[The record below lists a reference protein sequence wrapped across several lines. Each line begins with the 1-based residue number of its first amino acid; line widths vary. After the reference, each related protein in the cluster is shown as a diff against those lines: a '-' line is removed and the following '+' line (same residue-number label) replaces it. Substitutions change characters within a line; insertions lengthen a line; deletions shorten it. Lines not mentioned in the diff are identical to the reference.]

1 MNQPAAPAPDFASVV
16 SWVLDA
22 RHGFDAVLAG
32 AGGAAAPCGLADD
45 ALVAATV
52 QVESLGR
59 IIDGLRVR
67 VAGEVAARSAAEF
80 GAEGLARSHNV
91 RSVPKFLAAI
101 TGARD
106 ETIKAR
112 MKLAS
117 QVHTSMSLVGL
128 PNLPRFPQVAEALAR
143 GDLGVDAATA
153 ITRRLSE
160 AAAKIGFTEEVS
172 EAEGSLVALA
182 QQTSGSFGYSAN
194 QVDDLA
200 IRCREHLDPDGA
212 EPREADLHEKRYL
225 ELKAHRSGMTSI
237 RGLLSP
243 SMAAIV
249 ASALEPCTSP
259 RIVAFAPDPAESAD
273 HTAPN
278 VAANDAGVTASSSDP
293 AAAASTSA
301 TDHTS
306 GAGDAATDPGAPVD
320 GLTADTR
327 TVGQKRAD
335 ALVNLLQVAAG
346 RPEMPRLNGAAPT
359 VNLHAT
365 LDDVVTGRGIGWIDG
380 LTAPVPYSTV
390 EALLCHGDVITTL
403 FGEHGQV
410 LQHGK
415 TRRLFTPAQNRA
427 LAARDGGCVWP
438 GCDAPPSWCESHHV
452 DGWLSDTHPGGLT
465 DIDNGALLCHFH
477 HSNVHKTH
485 WKLTIRNGT
494 PHLIPP
500 EWLDWTQTP
509 RPCQQ
514 NRARQRTGHHP
525 PGPHNPAR
533 HRPPPTPPPTRQPSN
548 PPASDPPHSDPRPG
562 HPQTGDPRPGQP
574 QPGDPRPGELRN
586 GHPQTGEPRNGH
598 PRPGDPRPGLPR
610 SDDLRSSGRPPT
622 EWWLEHRQSDTG

>member
-1 MNQPAAPAPDFASVV
+1 MNQPAAPAPDFLSVV
-16 SWVLDA
+16 QWVLDA
-22 RHGFDAVLAG
+22 RQRFDALLASG
-32 AGGAAAPCGLADD
+32 GGGAAAPCGLADD
-45 ALVAATV
+45 ALVAAVV

-59 IIDGLRVR
+59 IIDGLRVQ

-101 TGARD
+101 TGARA
-106 ETIKAR
+106 ETIMSR

-117 QVHTSMSLVGL
+117 QVHTTMSLVGL

-143 GDLGVDAATA
+143 GELGVDAATS

-172 EAEGSLVALA
+172 EAEGDLVALA
-182 QQTSGSFGYSAN
+182 QQTSGGFGYSAN

-249 ASALEPCTSP
+249 ASALEPHTSP
-259 RIVAFAPDPAESAD
+259 RIVAFPPDLS
-273 HTAPN
+273 
-278 VAANDAGVTASSSDP
+278 
-293 AAAASTSA
+293 
-301 TDHTS
+301 
-306 GAGDAATDPGAPVD
+306 DAADPSAPGDAPVD

-327 TVGQKRAD
+327 TTGQKRVD

-365 LDDVVTGRGIGWIDG
+365 LDDVVSGRGIGWIDG

-390 EALLCHGDVITTL
+390 ETLLCHADVITTL

-452 DGWLSDTHPGGLT
+452 DGWLSDTNPGGLT

-500 EWLDWTQTP
+500 DWLDWTQTP

-514 NRARQRTGHHP
+514 NRARQKTGHHP

-548 PPASDPPHSDPRPG
+548 PPASDPPHSEPP
-562 HPQTGDPRPGQP
+562 HSSPRPGQP
-574 QPGDPRPGELRN
+574 QSGELRN
-586 GHPQTGEPRNGH
+586 GQPQSGEPRPGQ
-598 PRPGDPRPGLPR
+598 PRP
-610 SDDLRSSGRPPT
+610 SDRPPT

>member
-59 IIDGLRVR
+59 IVDGLRVQ

-112 MKLAS
+112 IKLAS
-117 QVHTSMSLVGL
+117 QVHTSISLVGL
-128 PNLPRFPQVAEALAR
+128 PNPPRFPQVADALAR
-143 GDLGVDAATA
+143 GDLGVDAAVA

-172 EAEGSLVALA
+172 EAEASLVALA

-249 ASALEPCTSP
+249 ASALEPHTSP
-259 RIVAFAPDPAESAD
+259 RIVAFEPDLSDAADPSALGEAGAAA
-273 HTAPN
+273 TAAGADG
-278 VAANDAGVTASSSDP
+278 AATAAGADGADGADG
-293 AAAASTSA
+293 AAAAAGIVADTSA
-301 TDHTS
+301 TNP
-306 GAGDAATDPGAPVD
+306 AGLKNGDPVALVD

-327 TVGQKRAD
+327 TTGQKRVD

-359 VNLHAT
+359 VNLHAS
-365 LDDVVTGRGIGWIDG
+365 LEDVVTGRGIGWIDG

-415 TRRLFTPAQNRA
+415 TRRLFTAAQNRA

-477 HSNVHKTH
+477 HTNVHKTH

-514 NRARQRTGHHP
+514 NRARQKTGHHP

-562 HPQTGDPRPGQP
+562 HPQSDDPRPGHPQTGHPQSDDPRPGQP
-574 QPGDPRPGELRN
+574 RS
-586 GHPQTGEPRNGH
+586 GEPRSGE
-598 PRPGDPRPGLPR
+598 PR
-610 SDDLRSSGRPPT
+610 SSDRPPT

>member
-1 MNQPAAPAPDFASVV
+1 MNQPAAPAPDFTSVV

-22 RHGFDAVLAG
+22 RRGFDALLASG
-32 AGGAAAPCGLADD
+32 GGAAAPCGLADD
-45 ALVAATV
+45 ALVAAVV

-59 IIDGLRVR
+59 IMDGLRVR
-67 VAGEVAARSAAEF
+67 MAGEVAARSAAEF

-101 TGARD
+101 TGARA
-106 ETIKAR
+106 ETIMSR

-128 PNLPRFPQVAEALAR
+128 PNPPRFPQVAEALAR
-143 GDLGVDAATA
+143 GDLGVDAATS

-172 EAEGSLVALA
+172 EAEASLVALA

-249 ASALEPCTSP
+249 ASALEPHTSP
-259 RIVAFAPDPAESAD
+259 RIVAFESDLSNAADPSAP
-273 HTAPN
+273 
-278 VAANDAGVTASSSDP
+278 
-293 AAAASTSA
+293 
-301 TDHTS
+301 
-306 GAGDAATDPGAPVD
+306 GDTPID

-327 TVGQKRAD
+327 TTGQKRVD
-335 ALVNLLQVAAG
+335 ALVNLLQVAAAG
-346 RPEMPRLNGAAPT
+346 PEMPRLNGAAPT
-359 VNLHAT
+359 VNLHAS
-365 LDDVVTGRGIGWIDG
+365 LEDVVTGRGIGWIDG

-415 TRRLFTPAQNRA
+415 TRRLFTAAQNRA

-452 DGWLSDTHPGGLT
+452 DGWQSDTHPGGLT

-477 HSNVHKTH
+477 HTNVHKTH

-500 EWLDWTQTP
+500 DWLDWTQTP

-533 HRPPPTPPPTRQPSN
+533 HRPPPTPPPTRQPSDL
-548 PPASDPPHSDPRPG
+548 PASDPPRNDPRPG
-562 HPQTGDPRPGQP
+562 HPQPGGPHPGDPQDGHLRSGDPRSGHTQTGDP
-574 QPGDPRPGELRN
+574 QPGDSRP
-586 GHPQTGEPRNGH
+586 GHPQPREPRLGDPLSGEPRSS
-598 PRPGDPRPGLPR
+598 DPQ
-610 SDDLRSSGRPPT
+610 PT

>member
-1 MNQPAAPAPDFASVV
+1 MNQPAAPAPDFLSVV

-22 RHGFDAVLAG
+22 RRGFDALLASG
-32 AGGAAAPCGLADD
+32 GGAAAPCGLADD
-45 ALVAATV
+45 ELVAATV

-59 IIDGLRVR
+59 IVDGLRVR
-67 VAGEVAARSAAEF
+67 MAGEVAARSAAEF

-101 TGARD
+101 TGARA
-106 ETIKAR
+106 ETILSR

-128 PNLPRFPQVAEALAR
+128 PNPPRFPQVAEALAR
-143 GDLGVDAATA
+143 GELGVDAATS
-153 ITRRLSE
+153 ITRRLSG
-160 AAAKIGFTEEVS
+160 AAAKIGFTEEIS
-172 EAEGSLVALA
+172 AAEGDLVALA

-249 ASALEPCTSP
+249 ASALEPHTSP
-259 RIVAFAPDPAESAD
+259 RIVAFEPDPAALGE
-273 HTAPN
+273 
-278 VAANDAGVTASSSDP
+278 AN
-293 AAAASTSA
+293 AAAAVA
-301 TDHTS
+301 
-306 GAGDAATDPGAPVD
+306 GADGADGAAATDGTVASTSPTDPADDAGGAPDAPVD

-327 TVGQKRAD
+327 TTGQKRVD
-335 ALVNLLQVAAG
+335 ALVNLLQAAAG

-452 DGWLSDTHPGGLT
+452 DGWLSDTNPGGLT

-514 NRARQRTGHHP
+514 NRARQKTGHHP

-533 HRPPPTPPPTRQPSN
+533 HRPPPTPPPTPPAARQSSN
-548 PPASDPPHSDPRPG
+548 PPPGEPLRDDPRLG
-562 HPQTGDPRPGQP
+562 HPECGA
-574 QPGDPRPGELRN
+574 
-586 GHPQTGEPRNGH
+586 
-598 PRPGDPRPGLPR
+598 PRPGDPRPGDPRPGDPR
-610 SDDLRSSGRPPT
+610 SGEPQSSDPSPAG
-622 EWWLEHRQSDTG
+622 WWLEHRQSDTG